1 MVAELAH
8 STSLVAND
16 GWLVELGIEVSESV
30 ENGRGCVYRR
40 ALESA
45 LSGRGER
52 VHYCDC
58 ECVVL
63 ERTTDAHRSLHVPLH
78 YSEIPVNRIR
88 SYLLHT
94 DQYGD
99 FLSGSFIALKDVVRT
114 IVELSKEPDFGFYG
128 EWPVIVF
135 SKGYKMG
142 FTRVRGLEWETPSR
156 YSEEIEVEGYRRW
169 LLSFETR
176 DERKRIVR
184 VAYGI
189 MAGAL
194 NAARKLVQR

>member
-1 MVAELAH
+1 M
-8 STSLVAND
+8 
-16 GWLVELGIEVSESV
+16 

-63 ERTTDAHRSLHVPLH
+63 ERTTGAHRSLHVPLH

-135 SKGYKMG
+135 SKGYRIG
-142 FTRVRGLEWETPSR
+142 FVGVRGSDWETPDR
-156 YSEEIEVEGYRRW
+156 FGKEIEAEGYRRW
-169 LLSFETR
+169 RRSFEGPSRLSRQARSRGTSISVLSLI
-176 DERKRIVR
+176 RKIEAIPMLELTYFGV
-184 VAYGI
+184 
-189 MAGAL
+189 
-194 NAARKLVQR
+194 